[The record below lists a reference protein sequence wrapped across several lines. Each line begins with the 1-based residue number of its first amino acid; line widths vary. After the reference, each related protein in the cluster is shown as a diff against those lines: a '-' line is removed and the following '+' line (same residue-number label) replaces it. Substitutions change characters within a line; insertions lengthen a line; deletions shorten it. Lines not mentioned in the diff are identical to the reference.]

1 MASVL
6 GAKRNSFY
14 GTGIARWMAFTLVA
28 MRRALA
34 PVLCVFLPSL
44 AAAEPADSNATPSHG
59 TMAGG
64 TRVPDAITLESGV
77 FELAAMGGYGYRN
90 KMLSENHTLNRA
102 AGQLVFA
109 YGVHD
114 LVSIGVALDGRYD
127 RHRGPAP
134 SPDDGFV
141 GDPHIFA
148 RAAMASGGLRFG
160 GELGVFV
167 PGNKAP
173 SVVASAISVD
183 IRGLASIPVGPA
195 LLSLTAGFRL
205 DNSAHSVSDEGG
217 AKGTGPSMLSLQDRI
232 SLGVSDFHAVLGGVR
247 LTYPFGNAWISAE
260 GSTDVFV
267 GSPPTSGGAVTLG
280 HAELANGKVTY
291 RGAIHAGIRIAE
303 PWRVFGF
310 AQIAKQPGITAS
322 QIANGNIPLIPYEPM
337 LAFGIGVAAQFGGAS
352 NRRES
357 LPDHPCDTANDDA
370 SVESCPSEPILAT
383 ISGVVKDETDKPVV
397 GAQVTVK
404 LKGAQPLVVTDST
417 GSYKVEV
424 QIGKRFRTRF
434 HGDVTRIAET
444 AAQID
449 IVVDG
454 KKPASTL
461 LVKLTQGANYVEPI
475 KLESQLPA
483 GQLRGVVRAVVGGKT
498 IGSAAITITPGD
510 HSVTTAADGTFSV
523 DLAPGTYKVSVKAK
537 GFSVQELNLTI
548 EPNGVVIKNIDL
560 TK

>member
-1 MASVL
+1 
-6 GAKRNSFY
+6 
-14 GTGIARWMAFTLVA
+14 MAFTLEA
-28 MRRALA
+28 MLRALA
-34 PVLCVFLPSL
+34 PVLCMMLTSL
-44 AAAEPADSNATPSHG
+44 AAAEPADSSAMPLRG

-64 TRVPDAITLESGV
+64 TRVPDAVALPSGV

-90 KMLSENHTLNRA
+90 KMLSDNHSLKRA
-102 AGQLVFA
+102 AGQLTFA
-109 YGVHD
+109 YGAHD
-114 LVSIGVALDGRYD
+114 LVSVGVALDGRYD

-141 GDPHIFA
+141 GDPRIFA
-148 RAAMASGGLRFG
+148 RTAIASGGLRFG
-160 GELGVFV
+160 GELGIFV

-173 SVVASAISVD
+173 SIVASAISVD

-195 LLSLTAGFRL
+195 LVSVAAGFRL
-205 DNSAHSVSDEGG
+205 DNSARSVSDEGG

-232 SLGVSDFHAVLGGVR
+232 SLGVSDFHAVVGGARV
-247 LTYPFGNAWISAE
+247 TYPFGNAWVAAE
-260 GSTDVFV
+260 GSADVFV
-267 GSPPTSGGAVTLG
+267 GNPPSTAGTVTAG
-280 HAELANGKVTY
+280 HAELTNGKVTY
-291 RGAIHAGIRIAE
+291 RGALHAGVRIAE
-303 PWRVFGF
+303 AWRVFGF
-310 AQIAKQPGITAS
+310 AQFTKVPDITAG

-337 LAFGIGVAAQFGGAS
+337 LAFGIGVAAQFGGA
-352 NRRES
+352 NKGRDS

-383 ISGVVKDETDKPVV
+383 IAGVVKDETDKPVV

-404 LKGAQPLVVTDST
+404 LKGAQPLVVTDSS

-449 IVVDG
+449 VVVDG

-461 LVKLTQGANYVEPI
+461 LVKLTQGANSVDPM

-483 GQLRGVVRAVVGGKT
+483 GQLRGLVRALLGGKT

-510 HSVTTAADGTFSV
+510 HSVTTATDGTFSI

-537 GFSVQELNLTI
+537 GFAVQELNLTI
-548 EPNGVVIKNIDL
+548 EPNSVVIKNIDL
-560 TK
+560 HK